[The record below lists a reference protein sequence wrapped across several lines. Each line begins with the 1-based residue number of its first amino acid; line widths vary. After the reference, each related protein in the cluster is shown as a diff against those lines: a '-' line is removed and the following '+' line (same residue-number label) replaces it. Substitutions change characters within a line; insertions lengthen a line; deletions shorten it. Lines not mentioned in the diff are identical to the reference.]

1 MTTIKGT
8 LLICPTETKNK
19 LLRESTSLKD
29 IKYLTKEEYKSIY
42 YFSYDEK
49 SYYYLMQKYHYNI
62 DVCKIYLK
70 NLYVID
76 ENKIYQSPKLNFLN
90 KPIVISPFIS
100 RY

>member
-1 MTTIKGT
+1 MTTIKST

-62 DVCKIYLK
+62 DV
-70 NLYVID
+70 
-76 ENKIYQSPKLNFLN
+76 LN
-90 KPIVISPFIS
+90 
-100 RY
+100 